1 MSYNTSLDLHKE
13 IYENSTTLV
22 FEVIAIDNGTAPRGS
37 SATVN
42 ITISNTCLLD
52 ARYTNTE
59 YKITIND
66 STGEL
71 LLTIPKYYVYPYG
84 ESMQNKPH
92 YKKRLDN
99 RHRFLHIFFLFFFY
113 NSVLCSFQDYFSS
126 YEMRQSV
133 GWAKMGEPREKIP
146 GTLAS
151 RTKLV
156 SHVAS
161 AGLEPTPDTA
171 VR

>member
-1 MSYNTSLDLHKE
+1 MKCVVKRSRCVIFFSPVVSYNTSLDLYKE

-22 FEVIAIDNGTAPRGS
+22 FEVIAIDNGTVLRGS

-66 STGEL
+66 TTGEL
-71 LLTIPKYYVYPYG
+71 LLRIPKYYVYPYG

-99 RHRFLHIFFLFFFY
+99 IHRFLHIFFFIFFFIIQCY
-113 NSVLCSFQDYFSS
+113 VPFKIISAH
-126 YEMRQSV
+126 MRCANQ
-133 GWAKMGEPREKIP
+133 
-146 GTLAS
+146 
-151 RTKLV
+151 
-156 SHVAS
+156 
-161 AGLEPTPDTA
+161 
-171 VR
+171 